1 MRTRTGLALV
11 ALALVVVGLALLPD
25 DPAPRPP
32 DDRGELSGRASDDQ
46 PRQTSDGLPGEVA
59 APLPPGVSPR
69 LQVRRER
76 SWRIAPGVTY
86 RRFDESDRRGRYRV
100 HVVRVDPS
108 KPGVR
113 LDYASLATVPR
124 RGPLTRLLGRDDA
137 VAGVNGG
144 FFDIYD
150 TGAPLGVG
158 RDRDRGFLHAAKY
171 TWTNAFTT
179 SDSGRLR
186 IGPVTMR
193 AGIAEHPGIEITN
206 VNSPRVREGKVGLYT
221 PAWGKT
227 SGYSITDGQRR
238 HVRMVHVKDGRVAS
252 RSTRLRAGT
261 RIRGSVLVGRGP
273 GAEQLADLR
282 LGSRATVT
290 AELPDRYR
298 FAISG
303 ETVLLR
309 KGRVVARDD
318 VYLHPRTAVG
328 IDRDSGRVLLV
339 AVDGRQ
345 DFSRGLTQVE
355 LARLLRRLGAE
366 SALNLDGGGST
377 TLAGLG
383 RRSGDLRVL
392 NSPSDGAQRQIPDG
406 IAVLVGK

>member
-1 MRTRTGLALV
+1 MALV

-32 DDRGELSGRASDDQ
+32 GDRGELSGRASDDQ

-86 RRFDESDRRGRYRV
+86 RRFEESDRRGRYRV

-238 HVRMVHVKDGRVAS
+238 HVRVVHVKDGRVAS

-273 GAEQLADLR
+273 GAEQLAELR

-290 AELPDRYR
+290 SELPGRYR

>member
-1 MRTRTGLALV
+1 M
-11 ALALVVVGLALLPD
+11 ALALVVGGLALLPD

-32 DDRGELSGRASDDQ
+32 DDRGELSGRTSDDQ
-46 PRQTSDGLPGEVA
+46 PRQTSDGLPGEIA
-59 APLPPGVSPR
+59 EPLPPGPSPR
-69 LQVRRER
+69 PQVSRER

-108 KPGVR
+108 EPGVR
-113 LDYASLATVPR
+113 LDYASMATVPR

-158 RDRDRGFLHAAKY
+158 RDLDRGFLHAAKY
-171 TWTNAFTT
+171 TWTNALTT
-179 SDSGRLR
+179 SDSGRMR

-193 AGIAEHPGIEITN
+193 AAIAEHPEIEITN
-206 VNSPRVREGKVGLYT
+206 VNSPRVREGHVGLYT
-221 PAWGKT
+221 SGWGRT
-227 SGYSITDGQRR
+227 AGYSITDGQKRN
-238 HVRMVHVKDGRVAS
+238 VRVVQVQDGRVAA
-252 RSTRLRAGT
+252 RSTRLNAGAAIT
-261 RIRGSVLVGRGP
+261 GSVLVGRGP
-273 GAEQLADLR
+273 GADQLADLR
-282 LGSRATVT
+282 VGSRATVT

-309 KGRVVARDD
+309 QGRVVAHDD

-328 IDRDSGRVLLV
+328 LDRDTGRVLLV

-345 DFSRGLTQVE
+345 DSSRGLTQVE

-366 SALNLDGGGST
+366 SALNFDGGGST
-377 TLAGLG
+377 TMAGLSRDG
-383 RRSGDLRVL
+383 SDLRVL

-406 IAVLVGK
+406 IAVIAK